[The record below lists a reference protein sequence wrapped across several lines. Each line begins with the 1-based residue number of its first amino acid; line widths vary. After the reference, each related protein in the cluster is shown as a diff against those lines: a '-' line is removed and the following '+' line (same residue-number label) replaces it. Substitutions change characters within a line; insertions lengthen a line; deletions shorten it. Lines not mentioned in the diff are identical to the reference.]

1 MLEGGAGMAGGC
13 LVGPGVADWWLDK
26 WLKMAGIGLLGGWLC
41 SREEERE
48 VCVITWL

>member
-1 MLEGGAGMAGGC
+1 VAGQMAENGWNW
-13 LVGPGVADWWLDK
+13 A
-26 WLKMAGIGLLGGWLC
+26 AGGWLC